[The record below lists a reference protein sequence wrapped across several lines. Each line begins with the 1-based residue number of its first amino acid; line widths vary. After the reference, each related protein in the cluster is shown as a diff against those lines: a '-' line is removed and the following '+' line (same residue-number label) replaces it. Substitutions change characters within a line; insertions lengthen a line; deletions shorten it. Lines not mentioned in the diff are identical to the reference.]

1 MNWTQYLRLALR
13 GLVAN
18 KMRTGLTML
27 GIIIGVGVVIIVV
40 AIGQGASKSVTDA
53 VNSLGTNLLQI
64 RPGQPK
70 VRLTAVTLQAGAT
83 SGTATSQNRMTL
95 ADANL
100 IASKFSDTV
109 DAVAPQARG
118 SVQIQYG
125 NSDATTSVMGV
136 TVQYPYVN
144 NVTMDKGEF
153 FSATDDA
160 GEHKVCVVGATV
172 ALKLL
177 NDANGDLTGKTISI
191 NHEGFLVLG
200 MLTPKGAGAFGQDQ
214 DDVILMPI
222 NTAMRRV
229 IFKTFI
235 DFLSIRCTTPA
246 AMPLAQQQIS
256 QFLRNRHHIPPPY
269 PDNDDFQI
277 TSQTEIMARQS
288 TVTDTMTKLLT
299 AVAIISLVVGGIGI
313 MNIMLVS
320 VTERTREIGIRKAI
334 GATPKDILLQF
345 LIEAGIISTIGGI
358 FGVILGVIGA
368 ILLAKFGGWN
378 AIVGLPSVVVA
389 LLVSS
394 AVGIFFGMYPASKA
408 SSLHPITALR
418 YE

>member
-1 MNWTQYLRLALR
+1 MSYAQYLRLALR
-13 GLVAN
+13 GLAAN
-18 KMRTGLTML
+18 KLRTGLTML
-27 GIIIGVGVVIIVV
+27 GIIIGVAVVIIVV
-40 AIGQGASKSVTDA
+40 AIGQGAGQRVQDA

-100 IASKFSDTV
+100 IASKFGDTV
-109 DAVAPQARG
+109 DAVAPQVRG
-118 SVQIQYG
+118 NVQIQLA
-125 NSDATTSVMGV
+125 NADATTSVMGV
-136 TVQYPYVN
+136 TVSYPYVN
-144 NVTMDKGEF
+144 NVTVDTGQF
-153 FSATDDA
+153 FASTDEA
-160 GEHKVCVVGATV
+160 AEHKVCVIGATV
-172 ALKLL
+172 AFKLT
-177 NDANGDLTGKTISI
+177 NDENADLTGRTISI
-191 NHEGFLVLG
+191 NHEGFYVMG
-200 MLTPKGAGAFGQDQ
+200 MLTKKGAGAFGQDQ

-222 NTAMRRV
+222 STAMRRV
-229 IFKTFI
+229 IFKTYI
-235 DFLSIRCTTPA
+235 DFLSVRCTTPE
-246 AMPLAQQQIS
+246 AMPLATQQIS

-277 TSQTEIMARQS
+277 TSQTEIMARQA
-288 TVTDTMTKLLT
+288 TVTDTMTQLLT

-334 GATPKDILLQF
+334 GATPKDILMQF
-345 LIEAGIISTIGGI
+345 LIEAGIISMIG
-358 FGVILGVIGA
+358 GVIGVVAGVAGA
-368 ILLAKFGGWN
+368 IVLAMFGGWN
-378 AIVGLPSVVVA
+378 TIVSPMAVGIALVVSA
-389 LLVSS
+389 

-408 SSLHPITALR
+408 SKLHPITALR

>member
-1 MNWTQYLRLALR
+1 MSWNQYFNLALR
-13 GLVAN
+13 GLIAN
-18 KMRTGLTML
+18 KLRTALTML
-27 GIIIGVGVVIIVV
+27 GIIIGVAVVIIVV
-40 AIGQGASKSVTDA
+40 AIGTGASKSVTDA

-100 IASKFSDTV
+100 IASKFSDTI
-109 DAVAPQARG
+109 DAVAPQVRG
-118 SVQIQYG
+118 SVQIQLG
-125 NSDATTSVMGV
+125 NSDATTTVMGV
-136 TVQYPYVN
+136 TVAYPYVN
-144 NVTMDKGEF
+144 NVTMDKGTF
-153 FSATDDA
+153 FTAADDS
-160 GEHKVCVVGATV
+160 GEHKVCVIGATV
-172 ALKLL
+172 ALKLT
-177 NDANGDLTGKTISI
+177 NDPNADLTGKIITI
-191 NHEGFLVLG
+191 NHEGFSVLG

-214 DDVILMPI
+214 DDIILMPI

-235 DFLSIRCTTPA
+235 DFLSIRCVSPQ
-246 AMPLAQQQIS
+246 AMSLAQQQIA

-288 TVTDTMTKLLT
+288 TVTDTMTNLLT

-334 GATPKDILLQF
+334 GATPMDILLQF

-358 FGVILGVIGA
+358 FGVLFGVSGA
-368 ILLAKFGGWN
+368 IVLAKFGGWN
-378 AIVGLPSVVVA
+378 AIVGVSSVVIA
-389 LLVSS
+389 LVVSS

-408 SSLHPITALR
+408 SKLHPIAALR